1 VKNDQVFKL
10 YQPGRSTLLDI
21 FGIHIKSANI
31 QRLAPQVWLDDSL
44 VDFTVNKVLFD
55 LKSSLIAANLQVHV
69 FPTTIFSLV
78 RRDYANPI
86 EGLFKNYRNID
97 DIDYLFFPIAQ
108 SNHFSCGVVEN
119 VKALFIENN
128 SKDVRIHHM
137 DSMNGAHNSEEV
149 LRVIKHYLYSKAE
162 ANNTACKAI
171 LNASSLIGALP
182 TPQQTNGWDCGLF
195 IAENIKHFLQGAI
208 VGEKYNELLKFR
220 FNFSQSNISTIRSVF
235 YTNLQQLLNHNTNNL
250 ETVDLL
256 TYDTSGEVSVQVDC
270 EAFSNQC
277 KENIKN
283 ITFQNESIDMTI
295 MTDESSL
302 GDNNN
307 NNNIGNIS
315 NTITELSKSDIQW
328 DFTSECN
335 TAKFFNSTERR
346 YHSFKFP
353 LQCTNA
359 PQRVLMYYREDYFPF
374 VIYAHYGVDAVA
386 VKGKLYFSMCA
397 LFHSTYGSNF
407 ILAAI
412 AFTTCTSPVKRYW
425 VYDRAAKRF
434 LEWTD
439 KQISSFS

>member
-1 VKNDQVFKL
+1 
-10 YQPGRSTLLDI
+10 
-21 FGIHIKSANI
+21 
-31 QRLAPQVWLDDSL
+31 
-44 VDFTVNKVLFD
+44 
-55 LKSSLIAANLQVHV
+55 
-69 FPTTIFSLV
+69 
-78 RRDYANPI
+78 
-86 EGLFKNYRNID
+86 
-97 DIDYLFFPIAQ
+97 
-108 SNHFSCGVVEN
+108 
-119 VKALFIENN
+119 
-128 SKDVRIHHM
+128 
-137 DSMNGAHNSEEV
+137 
-149 LRVIKHYLYSKAE
+149 
-162 ANNTACKAI
+162 
-171 LNASSLIGALP
+171 
-182 TPQQTNGWDCGLF
+182 
-195 IAENIKHFLQGAI
+195 
-208 VGEKYNELLKFR
+208 
-220 FNFSQSNISTIRSVF
+220 
-235 YTNLQQLLNHNTNNL
+235 
-250 ETVDLL
+250 
-256 TYDTSGEVSVQVDC
+256 
-270 EAFSNQC
+270 
-277 KENIKN
+277 
-283 ITFQNESIDMTI
+283 

-315 NTITELSKSDIQW
+315 NTVTELSKSDIQW

-335 TAKFFNSTERR
+335 TAKCFNSTERR

-439 KQISSFS
+439 KQISSFSCVPSIDFDENSLHSDFKNYLICSRKLYDKDRQIKFISKNAAKAIVDIPKLDKFEGDFDEI